1 MSGYFRG
8 RRAVLLVGWLAVA
21 VPCYLAAQSA
31 ASFEVA
37 TIRPSDSNKPG
48 HSLMMSTDK
57 FETQAQTLKALVTFA
72 YEFASEQQVSGGPA
86 WVGSAQ
92 FDIEAKE
99 DQETVERQKKLS
111 PDARTDEVRA
121 MVRELLAERFKLK
134 VHHETKELP
143 VYALNIAKGG
153 LKITSLPPETPEGPA
168 VDAAA
173 KTPNRGS
180 GIRMDGRGNME
191 GINAT
196 TDIVARVL
204 GREPEVGGRLVQD
217 KTGLAGKYNFKMHWT
232 PDSGMSE
239 HGAPFDSS
247 GVSLFTALQEQLGL
261 KLEATKG
268 AVDVVVIDSVEMP
281 TEN

>member
-1 MSGYFRG
+1 MSGLIWRKSG
-8 RRAVLLVGWLAVA
+8 VLLAAWVIAAVSPVLLAQGT
-21 VPCYLAAQSA
+21 PT
-31 ASFEVA
+31 FEVA
-37 TIRPSDSNKPG
+37 TVRLTDPNKPG

-57 FETQAQTLKALVTFA
+57 FWTQAQTIRALVAFA
-72 YEFASEQQVSGGPA
+72 YGYPSEQQVSGGPG

-99 DQETVERQKKLS
+99 DQETVERQKKMS
-111 PDARTDEVRA
+111 RDARTDEVRA

-143 VYALNIAKGG
+143 VYALSIAKGG
-153 LKITSLPPETPEGPA
+153 LKITPLPTDAPEGPA
-168 VDAAA
+168 ADAAA

-191 GINAT
+191 GIKAT
-196 TDIVARVL
+196 TEIVAMVL

-217 KTGLAGKYNFKMHWT
+217 KTGLTDKYDFKLHWT
-232 PDSGMSE
+232 PDAGMN
-239 HGAPFDSS
+239 GDSTES
-247 GVSLFTALQEQLGL
+247 AAVSLFTALQEQLGL
-261 KLEATKG
+261 KLESTKG
-268 AVDVVVIDSVEMP
+268 AVDTIVIDAAQMP